1 MKSPLAKQ
9 LRLLTAA
16 LAIALPSL
24 VCAQQPSPPP
34 ASKQSSSPSS
44 KPSAP
49 SASPADEA
57 ARVGDRVITT
67 KELDEAWRESDPA
80 EHHRVTQSVY
90 DGRKAALDRIV
101 ANMLIERAAKAKGVS
116 AEQFAQAETAKR
128 LKPVADADITT
139 FFQQNQ
145 NRLGGKP
152 IDEVRSPIRA
162 FLMQQ
167 RQQEARQAFVDDLR
181 KDAPA
186 VHVSLEP
193 PRLNV
198 DVAASDPA
206 KGPDTAAVVLVEF
219 SDYQ

>member
-1 MKSPLAKQ
+1 MHSPLAKQ

-24 VCAQQPSPPP
+24 VCAQQPSSAP

-44 KPSAP
+44 KPA
-49 SASPADEA
+49 ASPASAGDEA

-67 KELDEAWRESDPA
+67 KELDDAWRESDPA

-90 DGRKAALDRIV
+90 DGRRAALDRII
-101 ANMLIERAAKAKGVS
+101 ANMLIEQAAKAKGVS
-116 AEQFAQAETAKR
+116 ADQFAQAETAKR
-128 LKPVADADITT
+128 LKPVADADVTT
-139 FFQQNQ
+139 FYQQNQ
-145 NRLGGKP
+145 NRMGGKP
-152 IDEVRSPIRA
+152 LEEVRSPIRA
-162 FLMQQ
+162 FLLQQ
-167 RQQEARQAFVDDLR
+167 RQQEARQAFVDELR

-186 VHVSLEP
+186 VRVSLEP

-198 DVAASDPA
+198 DVAANDPA
-206 KGPDTAAVVLVEF
+206 RGPDTAAVVLVEF